1 MTMNLVNYGT
11 LYADKP
17 LGSKAKKLI
26 RDAFGN
32 SGGVVTFNGQ
42 EIEVSEAYGSALD
55 FEINCLIDQL
65 SALGIQLEGRIS
77 YYGDY
82 DGAYAVEKGKYCD
95 DLCSEELAIIDA
107 DDDTLSAE
115 LERRGFTV
123 GKAG

>member
-1 MTMNLVNYGT
+1 M
-11 LYADKP
+11 
-17 LGSKAKKLI
+17 
-26 RDAFGN
+26 
-32 SGGVVTFNGQ
+32 GQ
-42 EIEVSEAYGSALD
+42 YGSALD

-82 DGAYAVEKGKYCD
+82 EGAYVVEKGKYCD

-107 DDDTLSAE
+107 DDDTLIAE

>member
-1 MTMNLVNYGT
+1 MNLVNYGT

-32 SGGVVTFNGQ
+32 CGGKVTFNGQ

-65 SALGIQLEGRIS
+65 SALGIWLEGRIS

-82 DGAYAVEKGKYCD
+82 EGAYRREK
-95 DLCSEELAIIDA
+95 
-107 DDDTLSAE
+107 
-115 LERRGFTV
+115 RRG
-123 GKAG
+123 G